1 MPSTDTETS
10 PRRSTL
16 LTVAEALREL
26 RLSRPSF
33 YALIKSR
40 QIKTVC
46 FGRARRVPM
55 AEIERLSRAD
65 FVPLDGVPLRRRR
78 TAV

>member
-1 MPSTDTETS
+1 MPSSDTETP

-40 QIKTVC
+40 QIKTVR

-65 FVPLDGVPLRRRR
+65 FVPLDGAPLRRRR
-78 TAV
+78 TVA